1 MARLGLLKAIDGYDD
16 TRANGF
22 PAYATPTI
30 LGELRRHFR
39 DRSWAMRVPRDLKEA
54 LPRIRSA
61 VADLATEKGRMP
73 DDEEVAD
80 ATNMEE
86 SEVREAL
93 EASRAARP
101 ASLDA
106 PASTRLA
113 EDGAIPLV
121 EQVGVRDEHLDQV
134 EYNVILAERL
144 KELTVRDRL
153 VLHLS
158 FVEDLTQSEI
168 GERIGVSQ
176 MQVSRI
182 IRSALERLRESDAGD
197 RLNARSPFEASLSM
211 FAHPQ
216 DGDHPNRTT
225 NTSQRDASNR
235 GAEALSPSALLLSG
249 AVFSRQVRREGWRR
263 SRPRPRSPRRRPR
276 RGRPARCPRRSRRG
290 TRPRARP
297 RPAAPPGPSSSSTRQ

>member
-1 MARLGLLKAIDGYDD
+1 
-16 TRANGF
+16 
-22 PAYATPTI
+22 
-30 LGELRRHFR
+30 
-39 DRSWAMRVPRDLKEA
+39 MRVPRDLKEA

-73 DDEEVAD
+73 DAEEVAD

-86 SEVREAL
+86 SDVREAL

-113 EDGAIPLV
+113 EEGAIPLV
-121 EQVGVRDEHLDQV
+121 EQVGGQRRAPRPGRVQRDPRGA
-134 EYNVILAERL
+134 AE
-144 KELTVRDRL
+144 ELSDRDRE

-182 IRSALERLRESDAGD
+182 IRCALERLREEPMPED
-197 RLNARSPFEASLSM
+197 RLNPEAPFEASLSM
-211 FAHPQ
+211 FAQPL
-216 DGDHPNRTT
+216 RTGIIRT
-225 NTSQRDASNR
+225 GQH
-235 GAEALSPSALLLSG
+235 E
-249 AVFSRQVRREGWRR
+249 
-263 SRPRPRSPRRRPR
+263 
-276 RGRPARCPRRSRRG
+276 
-290 TRPRARP
+290 
-297 RPAAPPGPSSSSTRQ
+297 

>member
-1 MARLGLLKAIDGYDD
+1 MNEAHSEGHLGPQVHLETDKQLLARFARTRDQVVREELVNRFLPLASGLAARYRDRGERLEDLEQVARLGLLKAIDGYDD
-16 TRANGF
+16 TRGTGF

-61 VADLATEKGRMP
+61 IADLATEKGRMP
-73 DDEEVAD
+73 ETAEVAD
-80 ATNMEE
+80 ATNMDEAA
-86 SEVREAL
+86 VRDAL

-106 PASTRLA
+106 PASTRVAA
-113 EDGAIPLV
+113 EEGAIPLV
-121 EQVGVRDEHLDQV
+121 EQVGVQDEHLDQV
-134 EYNVILAERL
+134 EFNVILEERL

-182 IRSALERLRESDAGD
+182 IRSSLERLRDEDSED
-197 RLNARSPFEASLSM
+197 
-211 FAHPQ
+211 
-216 DGDHPNRTT
+216 
-225 NTSQRDASNR
+225 
-235 GAEALSPSALLLSG
+235 
-249 AVFSRQVRREGWRR
+249 
-263 SRPRPRSPRRRPR
+263 
-276 RGRPARCPRRSRRG
+276 
-290 TRPRARP
+290 
-297 RPAAPPGPSSSSTRQ
+297 PAA

>member
-1 MARLGLLKAIDGYDD
+1 MKNAETPGPVGPDVGLDSDRHLLEQFSRTRDQAIREELVNRFLPLASGLAARYRDRGERLEDLEQVARLGLLKAIDGYDA
-16 TRANGF
+16 TRGTGF

-39 DRSWAMRVPRDLKEA
+39 DRSWSMRVPRDLKEA

-61 VADLATEKGRMP
+61 VEDLATERGGVP
-73 DDEEVAD
+73 GDDGVAD
-80 ATNMEE
+80 ATNMEAA
-86 SEVREAL
+86 EVREAL

-106 PASTRLA
+106 PASARLA
-113 EDGAIPLV
+113 EEGAIPLV
-121 EQVGVRDEHLDQV
+121 EQVGIRDEHLDQV
-134 EYNVILAERL
+134 EYNVILSERL

-182 IRSALERLRESDAGD
+182 IRAALDRLREGDPASPDA
-197 RLNARSPFEASLSM
+197 
-211 FAHPQ
+211 
-216 DGDHPNRTT
+216 
-225 NTSQRDASNR
+225 
-235 GAEALSPSALLLSG
+235 
-249 AVFSRQVRREGWRR
+249 
-263 SRPRPRSPRRRPR
+263 
-276 RGRPARCPRRSRRG
+276 
-290 TRPRARP
+290 
-297 RPAAPPGPSSSSTRQ
+297 

>member
-1 MARLGLLKAIDGYDD
+1 MSETDAVEPGGTEVGLESDDQLLERFARTRDQAAREELVTRFLPLASGLAARYRDRGERLEDLEQVARLGLLKAIDGFDD

-54 LPRIRSA
+54 LPRIRAA

-73 DDEEVAD
+73 ETEEVAD

-86 SEVREAL
+86 ADVREAL

-106 PASTRLA
+106 PASARLA
-113 EDGAIPLV
+113 EEGAIPLV
-121 EQVGVRDEHLDQV
+121 EQVGGQDSNLDQV
-134 EYNVILAERL
+134 EYNVMLEERL
-144 KELTVRDRL
+144 EHLSDRDRE

-182 IRSALERLRESDAGD
+182 IRSSLERLRDD
-197 RLNARSPFEASLSM
+197 D
-211 FAHPQ
+211 
-216 DGDHPNRTT
+216 DGT
-225 NTSQRDASNR
+225 
-235 GAEALSPSALLLSG
+235 
-249 AVFSRQVRREGWRR
+249 
-263 SRPRPRSPRRRPR
+263 
-276 RGRPARCPRRSRRG
+276 
-290 TRPRARP
+290 
-297 RPAAPPGPSSSSTRQ
+297 GPDPKGL

>member
-1 MARLGLLKAIDGYDD
+1 MKEPDAPGLPGPELGLESDDHLLERFVATRDQSAREELVNRFLPLASGLAARYRDKGERLEDLEQVARIGLLKAVDGYDD
-16 TRANGF
+16 SRGSSF

-54 LPRIRSA
+54 LPRIRAA

-73 DDEEVAD
+73 AAGEVAD

-86 SEVREAL
+86 AEVREAL

-106 PASTRLA
+106 PASARLGD
-113 EDGAIPLV
+113 EGAVPLV
-121 EQVGVRDEHLDQV
+121 EQVGARDEHLDQV
-134 EYNVILAERL
+134 EYNVMLEDRL
-144 KELTVRDRL
+144 GQLSDRDRE

-168 GERIGVSQ
+168 GKRVGVSQ

-182 IRSALERLRESDAGD
+182 IRSSLERLRADDA
-197 RLNARSPFEASLSM
+197 
-211 FAHPQ
+211 
-216 DGDHPNRTT
+216 
-225 NTSQRDASNR
+225 
-235 GAEALSPSALLLSG
+235 
-249 AVFSRQVRREGWRR
+249 
-263 SRPRPRSPRRRPR
+263 
-276 RGRPARCPRRSRRG
+276 
-290 TRPRARP
+290 
-297 RPAAPPGPSSSSTRQ
+297 